1 MIEWLDIHFHFSVRI
16 VIRHTYILFFSTRY
30 IVYILLAIYI
40 CRYIDA
46 DTARSYTHGVF
57 SNSRFTYLKPI
68 DHISGSI
75 FFLLSPAKI
84 DMADPHMGKRQ
95 LFTDLV
101 EVSARYPEIQIAS
114 SSNPSS
120 SSSSPVKEDI
130 GTA

>member
-1 MIEWLDIHFHFSVRI
+1 M
-16 VIRHTYILFFSTRY
+16 
-30 IVYILLAIYI
+30 YILLAIYI
-40 CRYIDA
+40 SRCVDT
-46 DTARSYTHGVF
+46 DTACSYTHGVYT
-57 SNSRFTYLKPI
+57 NSRFTNLKPI
-68 DHISGSI
+68 DHNSGSI

-84 DMADPHMGKRQ
+84 VADPHMGKRQ

-114 SSNPSS
+114 SSKPSPS